1 MGNILYILGSVV
13 VVSLISFVGALTL
26 SFREE
31 RLARIVF
38 ILVAIATGALLGDAF
53 FHLIPEAYEKIQNP
67 KTISLL
73 IILGMLVFFVLE
85 KVLRWHHHHG
95 QHHDHDNESDK
106 GGARDPKYLG
116 RLILVSDGLHNL
128 IDGIVIGASYFISVE
143 IGLATTLAVIL
154 HEIPQEIGDFG
165 VLVHSGYRAR
175 QALWFNFLSAATS
188 FAGAILVIAL
198 GSFPEYIL
206 DWIIPF
212 AAGIFI
218 YIASLDL
225 VPELHRSSGKK
236 FGTVF
241 KELLGI
247 CVGILVMYALLF
259 LE

>member
-1 MGNILYILGSVV
+1 MDNILYILGSVGA
-13 VVSLISFVGALTL
+13 VSLISFAGVLTL

-38 ILVAIATGALLGDAF
+38 MFVAVATGALLGDAF
-53 FHLIPEAYEKIQNP
+53 LHLIPEAYEKIKNP
-67 KTISLL
+67 ETISLL

-85 KVLRWHHHHG
+85 KVLRWHHHHDDMS
-95 QHHDHDNESDK
+95 HESD
-106 GGARDPKYLG
+106 REDPKYLG
-116 RLILVSDGLHNL
+116 RLILISDGLHNL
-128 IDGIVIGASYFISVE
+128 IDGVVIAASYFISVE

-165 VLVHSGYRAR
+165 VLIHSGYRPR

-188 FAGAILVIAL
+188 LAGAILVIAL

-206 DWIIPF
+206 DWVIPF

-218 YIASLDL
+218 YIASSDL

>member
-1 MGNILYILGSVV
+1 MGNILYILGSVGA
-13 VVSLISFVGALTL
+13 VSLISFVGALTI

-38 ILVAIATGALLGDAF
+38 MLVAIATGALLGDAF

-67 KTISLL
+67 ETISFL

-95 QHHDHDNESDK
+95 QHHDHDDMSNKSGE
-106 GGARDPKYLG
+106 
-116 RLILVSDGLHNL
+116 V
-128 IDGIVIGASYFISVE
+128 
-143 IGLATTLAVIL
+143 GLATTLAVIL

-165 VLVHSGYRAR
+165 VLIHSGYQAR
-175 QALWFNFLSAATS
+175 QALWFNFLSAVAS
-188 FAGAILVIAL
+188 LGGAILVISL
-198 GSFPEYIL
+198 GAFPEYIL

-212 AAGIFI
+212 AAGTFI
-218 YIASLDL
+218 YIASSDL
-225 VPELHRSSGKK
+225 VPELHKQSGKK

-241 KELLGI
+241 RELFGI
-247 CVGILVMYALLF
+247 CVGVLTMYALLF